1 MAETGRIV
9 PVTHNGD
16 GSAQP
21 ISYFAFRNVP
31 PGRYK
36 LELSASDGSKHSGFA
51 THSVDAML
59 HTIGAYRLG
68 DILVASSAPNQ
79 EGPFPVPANV
89 VVGSRM
95 VAGVEVTAAT
105 LADLESVSVRFEI
118 VGIARGADAPGREAK
133 LQAGG
138 PLSQFVRTTLEF
150 PSLPGGDYL
159 LRASLIVGGSSLGG
173 IDTSFRLAK

>member
-1 MAETGRIV
+1 V
-9 PVTHNGD
+9 PVTHNDD

-51 THSVDAML
+51 THSVDATL

-68 DILVASSAPNQ
+68 DILAAASAPNE
-79 EGPFPVPANV
+79 EGPFPVPASV

-105 LADLESVSVRFEI
+105 LADLDGVSVRFEI
-118 VGIARGADAPGREAK
+118 VGIQQKVDSPGHEVKLKPGGALG
-133 LQAGG
+133 
-138 PLSQFVRTTLEF
+138 QFVRTTLEF
-150 PSLPGGDYL
+150 PSLPAGDYV
-159 LRASLIVGGSSLGG
+159 LRASLIVGGGSLG
-173 IDTSFRLAK
+173 DVETSLRIGK